1 MAVRTPLQE
10 PLDFSLVSGGSLYQ
24 MLRRVHLA
32 GPAPELLRRQVIL
45 SVLVC
50 WIPLAVLSLAQA
62 HFLGGAK
69 LSFFRDLETHVRF
82 LVSLPVLILAETIVH
97 RRMRPIVEKFVE
109 RQVIPT
115 GELPKFNRAIHSAM
129 LVRNS
134 VLVEIALVV
143 FVYTVGMWVWRH
155 ESAVDVESWFAS
167 SQDGQMRLTMAGY
180 WFAFVSV
187 PVFQF
192 ILLRWYMRILNW
204 FWFLLRVSH
213 IKLQLLAAH
222 PDRAGGLGFLSR
234 SSLAFAPFLFAQS
247 ALLSGQIASRIY
259 YKGQSL
265 LAFKMTILGF
275 VVLLI
280 LIPIAPLFLFTLQL
294 LRAKREGLARYGTL
308 ASTYV
313 RDFDQKWLRNQDNDE
328 QLLGTG
334 DIQSLA
340 DLGNSFAVVRE
351 MRALPL
357 ATDDFVQLVVVTVT
371 PLIPLLLTIMPLDEL
386 LAQAFKIVF

>member
-1 MAVRTPLQE
+1 MAVPTPLQE

-24 MLRRVHLA
+24 MLRRVHLE
-32 GPAPELLRRQVIL
+32 GPAPKLLRRQVIL

-50 WIPLAVLSLAQA
+50 WVPLAVLSLAQA

-69 LSFFRDLETHVRF
+69 LSFFRDIETHVRF

-109 RQVIPT
+109 RRVIPT
-115 GELPKFNRAIHSAM
+115 EELPKFNRAIHSAM

-134 VLVEIALVV
+134 VVVEIALVV
-143 FVYTVGMWVWRH
+143 LVYTVGIWVWRH

-167 SQDGQMRLTMAGY
+167 SQDGQMRLTMAGH

-187 PVFQF
+187 PIFQF

-204 FWFLLRVSH
+204 SWFLLRVSH

-234 SSLAFAPFLFAQS
+234 SSLAFAPLLFAQS
-247 ALLSGQIASRIY
+247 ALLSGQIGSRVF

-280 LIPIAPLFLFTLQL
+280 IIPVAPLFLFTLQL

-313 RDFDQKWLRNQDNDE
+313 RDFDEKWLRSQDNDE

-357 ATDDFVQLVVVTVT
+357 ATDDFVQLVVVTVA

-386 LAQAFKIVF
+386 LTRAFKIVF

>member
-1 MAVRTPLQE
+1 MAVPTPLQE

-24 MLRRVHLA
+24 MLRRVHLE
-32 GPAPELLRRQVIL
+32 GPAPKLLRRQVIL

-50 WIPLAVLSLAQA
+50 WVPLAVLSLAQA

-69 LSFFRDLETHVRF
+69 LSFFRDIETHVRF
-82 LVSLPVLILAETIVH
+82 LVSLPVLILAEAIVH

-109 RQVIPT
+109 RRVIPT
-115 GELPKFNRAIHSAM
+115 EELPKFNRAIHSAM

-134 VLVEIALVV
+134 VLVETALVV
-143 FVYTVGMWVWRH
+143 LVYTVGMWVWRH

-167 SQDGQMRLTMAGY
+167 SQDGQMRLTMAGR

-187 PVFQF
+187 PIFQF

-204 FWFLLRVSH
+204 SWFLLRVSH

-234 SSLAFAPFLFAQS
+234 SSLAFAPLFFAQS
-247 ALLSGQIASRIY
+247 ALLSGQIASRIF

-294 LRAKREGLARYGTL
+294 LRAKREGLAKYGTL

-313 RDFDQKWLRNQDNDE
+313 RDFDQKWLRSQDNDE

-357 ATDDFVQLVVVTVT
+357 ATDDFVQLVVVTVA
-371 PLIPLLLTIMPLDEL
+371 PLIPLLLTIMPLDQL

>member
-24 MLRRVHLA
+24 MLRRAHLE
-32 GPAPELLRRQVIL
+32 GPAPKLLRRQVIL

-50 WIPLAVLSLAQA
+50 WVPLAVLSLAQA

-109 RQVIPT
+109 RRVIPT
-115 GELPKFNRAIHSAM
+115 EELPKFNRAIHSAM

-134 VLVEIALVV
+134 VLVETALVV
-143 FVYTVGMWVWRH
+143 LVYTVGMWVWRH

-167 SQDGQMRLTMAGY
+167 SQDGQMRLTMAGR

-187 PVFQF
+187 PIFQF

-204 FWFLLRVSH
+204 SWFLLRVSH
-213 IKLQLLAAH
+213 IKLELLAAH

-234 SSLAFAPFLFAQS
+234 SSLAFAPLFFAQS
-247 ALLSGQIASRIY
+247 ALLSGQIASRIF

-294 LRAKREGLARYGTL
+294 LRAKREGLAKYGTL

-313 RDFDQKWLRNQDNDE
+313 RDFDQKWLRSQDNDE

-357 ATDDFVQLVVVTVT
+357 ATDDFVQLVVVTVA

-386 LAQAFKIVF
+386 VTQALKIVF